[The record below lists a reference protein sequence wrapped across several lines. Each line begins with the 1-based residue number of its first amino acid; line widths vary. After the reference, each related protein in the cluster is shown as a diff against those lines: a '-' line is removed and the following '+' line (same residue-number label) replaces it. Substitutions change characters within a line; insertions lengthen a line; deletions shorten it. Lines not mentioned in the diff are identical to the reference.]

1 MNKDRDYY
9 EVPGCT
15 MYATLNLISGK
26 WKGMILYRLLNG
38 TLRFNALKRELGDCS
53 QRLLIKQ
60 LRELEEDG
68 LIERKVF
75 AVIPPKVEYS
85 LSEEGRTLAPI
96 LLSLRDWG
104 DGWLTR
110 RNLVAR
116 DDHPPEAQPEVS
128 SAA

>member
-1 MNKDRDYY
+1 
-9 EVPGCT
+9 

-85 LSEEGRTLAPI
+85 LTEEGRTLTPI

-104 DGWLTR
+104 HGWLTR

-116 DDHPPEAQPEVS
+116 DDPPSATQAEVS